1 MIVAW
6 QFIARN
12 VPKKSI
18 RPVGGVI
25 RALEIVRGLEIK
37 PGDRRIRSYR
47 PHGTVPFLDTI
58 LAINCRATISRSLRD
73 EVA

>member
-18 RPVGGVI
+18 RPVGGCDSGI
-25 RALEIVRGLEIK
+25 GDCPWLEIK

-47 PHGTVPFLDTI
+47 PHETVPFLDTI